1 MFTYDLTTSIGQV
14 RLLATD
20 SDAENIL
27 FQDAEID
34 VFLSLEGGNIRK
46 AAALALETTAR
57 QEALLLKKIESLDLK
72 TDGPTL
78 AKELR
83 EQAKVLRAQADEVD
97 AGGDGLFDW
106 AEMVVDPFSARERL
120 FNQRL
125 RGL

>member
-1 MFTYDLTTSIGQV
+1 MFTYDLSTSIGQV

-20 SDAENIL
+20 SDANNIL
-27 FQDAEID
+27 FQDDEID
-34 VFLSLEGGNIRK
+34 VFLSLEGANVRR

-72 TDGPTL
+72 TDGPAL

-83 EQAKVLRAQADEVD
+83 EQAKVLRAQAEEVD
-97 AGGDGLFDW
+97 AGEGGLFDV
-106 AEMVVDPFSARERL
+106 AELVYDPFSARERL

>member
-1 MFTYDLTTSIGQV
+1 MFTYDLTTPIGQV

-20 SDAENIL
+20 SDAANIL
-27 FQDAEID
+27 FQDGEIEA
-34 VFLSLEGGNIRK
+34 FLSLEGGNVRK

-72 TDGPTL
+72 TDGPAL

-83 EQAKVLRAQADEVD
+83 EQAKVLREQADSLD
-97 AGGDGLFDW
+97 AGEGGLFDW
-106 AEMVVDPFSARERL
+106 AEFVYDDFSARERL